1 MPIRIPND
9 LPAAAALQQ
18 ENIFVMQQDRAITQD
33 IRPLE
38 IVLLNLMPTK
48 IVTETQLSRLLGNT
62 PLQVRLELMHMKSHI
77 SKNVSQEH
85 LSYFYKSLEEIKDDY
100 ILFLGRLVPEK
111 GIKYLIEAFK
121 NVKTTKRKAHLR
133 KPTLVDKTMEATVKR
148 MLPYG

>member
-62 PLQVRLELMHMKSHI
+62 PLQVDRLFIKCADALFRNENRI
-77 SKNVSQEH
+77 VIEGDRVSRCTNSAVNIRH
-85 LSYFYKSLEEIKDDY
+85 
-100 ILFLGRLVPEK
+100 GV
-111 GIKYLIEAFK
+111 YL
-121 NVKTTKRKAHLR
+121 RH
-133 KPTLVDKTMEATVKR
+133 
-148 MLPYG
+148 